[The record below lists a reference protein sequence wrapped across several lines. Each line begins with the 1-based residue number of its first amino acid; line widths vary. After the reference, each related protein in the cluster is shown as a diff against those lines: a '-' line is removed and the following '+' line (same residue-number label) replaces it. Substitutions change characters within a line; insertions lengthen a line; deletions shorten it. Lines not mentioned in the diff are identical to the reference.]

1 MGYIKYSFNTQKTIK
16 QLEFT
21 QSYYYLN
28 IMTEHTNQ
36 YVLVLNCG
44 SSSIKFAIIDG
55 NTGKAHL
62 SGLAENLGN
71 QNSGLS
77 YSLAGFKTTLE
88 LPANATHQQALDAIQ
103 NVLAEHK
110 NLQQQLV
117 AVGHR
122 VVHGGETFT
131 RSTLIDDTVKQA
143 ISDTAHMAP
152 LHNPANLAGI
162 ESAQNAFSNLPQIA
176 VFDTAFFQT
185 MPEHAYLYAL
195 PIDLY
200 RQHGIRRYGFHG
212 SSHYFVAH
220 QAAIALQKPLEA
232 CNFITAHLGNGCSIA
247 AIREGKAIDTS
258 LGFTPLEGLVMGTR
272 SGDIDPSIP
281 TFLIEQLGYLAG
293 QVSNMLNKESGL
305 QGISQLSN
313 DCRTLEEQAQ
323 LGNAQARL
331 ALDIFAYRL
340 AKYIGAYLVVT
351 GSLDALIFTG
361 GIGENSSFIRSC
373 TVNHLNHLGFTLDIE
388 RNEVVRF
395 GQSGKISQ
403 DHSINIY
410 AIATNEEWVI
420 AQDAIKYAYTQ
431 TT

>member
-1 MGYIKYSFNTQKTIK
+1 
-16 QLEFT
+16 
-21 QSYYYLN
+21 
-28 IMTEHTNQ
+28 MTKHNNQ
-36 YVLVLNCG
+36 FVLVLNCG

-55 NTGKAHL
+55 NTGEAPL
-62 SGLAENLGN
+62 SGLAESLGN
-71 QNSGLS
+71 PDSSLS
-77 YSLAGFKTTLE
+77 YNLMGSKTSID
-88 LPANATHQQALDAIQ
+88 LPEGASHQQGLGAIQ

-110 NLQQQLV
+110 SLQQQLV

-131 RSTLIDDTVKQA
+131 CSTLINDSVKQA
-143 ISDTAHMAP
+143 IADNAHMAP

-162 ESAQNAFSNLPQIA
+162 ESAQSAFGNLPQVA

-195 PIDLY
+195 PMELY

-220 QAAIALQKPLEA
+220 QAATMLQRPLET

-247 AIREGKAIDTS
+247 AIKQGKAVDTS

-272 SGDIDPSIP
+272 CGDIDPSIP
-281 TFLIEQLGYLAG
+281 TFLIEQLGYSAT
-293 QVSNMLNKESGL
+293 QVSKMLNQESGL

-313 DCRTLEEQAQ
+313 DCRTLEEQAL
-323 LGNAQARL
+323 LGNAQAQL

-340 AKYIGAYLVVT
+340 AKYIGAYWVVT

-373 TVNHLNHLGFTLDIE
+373 TVKHLNHLGFMLDDE
-388 RNEVVRF
+388 QNHTVRF

-403 DHSINIY
+403 DNSINIY

-420 AQDAIKYAYTQ
+420 AMDAIKCALYTHA
-431 TT
+431 TPK